1 MDSRNS
7 SAFDLALQH
16 LCAMRILSVTLE
28 TVQDGNEVPQFAQAH
43 EGRDIC
49 HWSTSL
55 MGGLG
60 RRHEPFE
67 CQVRKPADKV
77 ASALGRDVPMRME
90 VIIRWP
96 LQ

>member
-28 TVQDGNEVPQFAQAH
+28 TVQDGNEVPQFAQA
-43 EGRDIC
+43 
-49 HWSTSL
+49 SL